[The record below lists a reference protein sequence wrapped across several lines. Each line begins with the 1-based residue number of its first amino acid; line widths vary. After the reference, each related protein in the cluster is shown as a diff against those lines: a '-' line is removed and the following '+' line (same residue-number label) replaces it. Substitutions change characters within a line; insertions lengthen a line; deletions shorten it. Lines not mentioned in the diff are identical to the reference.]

1 MTLKPKENQLNAVEN
16 QLQNKIDWYKD
27 QGLMEVGKLSDGSHT
42 FNELYYH
49 RMMLFAVICN
59 TYKKKA
65 WKSKL
70 HDDNTMYDDYF
81 IVGLTTPE
89 GDYTYHYHIN
99 YWDIF
104 DVKTLEKAPI
114 WDGHMPSHLLRLFSL
129 IGGDE

>member
-1 MTLKPKENQLNAVEN
+1 MALKPKENQLNAVEN

-59 TYKKKA
+59 TYKDHA

-70 HDDNTMYDDYF
+70 HDDGTMYDDYF
-81 IVGLTTPE
+81 IAGITTPE
-89 GDYTYHYHIN
+89 GDYTYHYHIDH
-99 YWDIF
+99 WDIY
-104 DVKTLEKAPI
+104 DVKELEKAPK
-114 WDGHMPSHLLRLFSL
+114 WDGHMPSHILRIFSL
-129 IGGDE
+129 VGDE